1 MAPLDGIVIAAYF
14 LATIAMTAG
23 TCVGWI
29 VSLATWNSYR
39 PPTNKVAPS

>member
-14 LATIAMTAG
+14 LAT
-23 TCVGWI
+23 I